1 MQSHQETGDSGR
13 VEISVFGSQ
22 NGEKQRNWD
31 KVSQSVPVKT
41 APVPVPL
48 GQVKPSNGKA
58 YSRFFASVPV
68 VPVKNHGTG
77 KQAGKITHFCSPV

>member
-1 MQSHQETGDSGR
+1 MQSRQETGESGR
-13 VEISVFGSQ
+13 VEISVLGSQ

-41 APVPVPL
+41 AHVPVPL

-58 YSRFFASVPV
+58 YSRFFCKCPSCPGE
-68 VPVKNHGTG
+68 KTWNG
-77 KQAGKITHFCSPV
+77 